1 MVQEIRGN
9 RGNGAVTAAREET
22 MGTTDTVTIETGI
35 MVIIMTEA
43 GVTGVE
49 DVAGAEEVSEVVEA
63 TGVAESSYREAG
75 PSPTLPKA
83 GTSSLRRRTTEAGA
97 EVARESTIS
106 TRGLCSNTG
115 QVRDRAMR
123 RTRWSTVGRQ
133 DPGQDP
139 GQDHDL

>member
-9 RGNGAVTAAREET
+9 RGNGVVTAAREET
-22 MGTTDTVTIETGI
+22 TGITDTVTIEIGI

-49 DVAGAEEVSEVVEA
+49 DVAGAEAGSEVGEV
-63 TGVAESSYREAG
+63 TGVAESSSREAG
-75 PSPTLPKA
+75 PSPILPKA
-83 GTSSLRRRTTEAGA
+83 GTSSQRRRTTEAGV

-115 QVRDRAMR
+115 QVRDRVMR
-123 RTRWSTVGRQ
+123 RTRWSMVGRQ
-133 DPGQDP
+133 DLGQDP